1 MAESLKLSKEASE
14 KMYRVMS
21 RLNLQNHPNL
31 WTLRIALARSLQT
44 EAKLESNFSLPSSKD
59 FEIKIHT
66 LEQKDGVLLKSL
78 LQQYYG
84 KKLNNDDYE
93 NYLLKH
99 IEHGLNVLD
108 QDTEKISG
116 YDYLARMSQKGLQD
130 AKVET
135 ALDYSE
141 TQTVEGFEDVISI
154 RIGVDKQT
162 EEPFTI
168 NFNKI
173 DEHSNSHI
181 GVVGTT
187 GSGKTYFIKYFL
199 TKLREATD
207 FKTNFVFFDYKGD
220 VYKEDKFVKACK
232 AEVLSV
238 MEKPL
243 PINIFRGREPRQ
255 NAERIVQLV
264 RDVEAN
270 IGKVQEDNLY
280 NAIVDAYDQTLN
292 TDINYPD
299 FSLIRQ
305 MLENINQKPDSLTSV
320 FRPLTEHNLFAN
332 RGMKIW
338 DSLIDKTLII
348 NIHDL
353 PACKDLVVFFVLNEM
368 YRQLKEMGNSRESEK
383 SKTREMRTVIV
394 IDEAHHFLKSK
405 KRVGILESM
414 IREIRSMGASVILLS
429 QSPDDFD
436 QNSFNFM
443 ELLGFVYVL
452 GCNPASSRFLKQFF
466 GLTTDEANNL
476 LREVSDLKTGQ
487 AITKSADRKVKRLEL
502 CK

>member
-1 MAESLKLSKEASE
+1 MAENLKLSQTATE
-14 KMYRVMS
+14 KMNRVMS

-31 WTLRIALARSLQT
+31 WTLRIAFARSLQT
-44 EAKLESNFSLPSSKD
+44 AAKLELKSSLPTPKD
-59 FEIKIHT
+59 FEIKVHT
-66 LEQKDGVLLKSL
+66 LEQKDGVLFRCL
-78 LQQYYG
+78 LQQYYE
-84 KKLNNDDYE
+84 KKLNDEDYE
-93 NYLLKH
+93 NFLLKH
-99 IEHGLNVLD
+99 IEHGLNILD

-116 YDYLARMSQKGLQD
+116 YDYLARMSQKGFQD
-130 AKVET
+130 ANIKINDDFDVPQ
-135 ALDYSE
+135 L
-141 TQTVEGFEDVISI
+141 EGFEDVIPI
-154 RIGVDKQT
+154 RVGIDKESQ
-162 EEPFTI
+162 EPFTI

-199 TKLREATD
+199 TKLREETKY
-207 FKTNFVFFDYKGD
+207 KTNFVFFDYKGD
-220 VYKEDKFVKACK
+220 VFKDKSFVKDCK

-238 MEKPL
+238 MKTPL
-243 PINIFRGREPRQ
+243 PINIFRGREPKQ

-280 NAIVDAYDQTLN
+280 NAIVDAYDQVTNEN
-292 TDINYPD
+292 TDYPD
-299 FSLIRQ
+299 FPLVRQ
-305 MLENINQKPDSLTSV
+305 MLENINPRPDSLTSV
-320 FRPLTEHNLFAN
+320 FRPLTEHNLFAS
-332 RGMKIW
+332 RGETIW
-338 DSLIDKTLII
+338 NSLIDKTLIVD
-348 NIHDL
+348 IHDL
-353 PACKDLVVFFVLNEM
+353 PACKDLVVFFVLNEI
-368 YRQLKEMGNSRESEK
+368 YRQLKEMGNSNENEK
-383 SKTREMRTVIV
+383 SKAREMRTVIV
-394 IDEAHHFLKSK
+394 IDEAHHFLKSR

-436 QNSFNFM
+436 QHSFNFM

-452 GCNPASSRFLKQFF
+452 GCNPSSSRFLKQFF
-466 GLTTDEANNL
+466 GLTNDEANSL

-487 AITKSADRKVKRLEL
+487 AITKSADKKVKRLEL

>member
-1 MAESLKLSKEASE
+1 MAENLKLSKDATE

-21 RLNLQNHPNL
+21 RLSLQNHPNL

-44 EAKLESNFSLPSSKD
+44 EAKLELSSSLPSPKD

-66 LEQKDGVLLKSL
+66 LEQKDGVLLRSI
-78 LQQYYG
+78 LQQHYE
-84 KKLNNDDYE
+84 KKLTDDDYE

-99 IEHGLNVLD
+99 IEHGLNILD

-116 YDYLARMSQKGLQD
+116 YDYLARMSQKGRQD
-130 AKVET
+130 ANIEIKTDFSDGV
-135 ALDYSE
+135 A
-141 TQTVEGFEDVISI
+141 VEGFEDVISI
-154 RIGVDKQT
+154 RVGVDKQT
-162 EEPFTI
+162 EEPFII

-199 TKLREATD
+199 TKLREATN
-207 FKTNFVFFDYKGD
+207 FKTNFIFFDYKGD
-220 VYKEDKFVKACK
+220 VFGEKKFVENCR

-238 MEKPL
+238 MESPL
-243 PINIFRGREPRQ
+243 PINIFRGREPKQ

-270 IGKVQEDNLY
+270 IGKVQENNLY
-280 NAIVDAYDQTLN
+280 DAIVDSYDQVRN
-292 TDINYPD
+292 DNENYPD
-299 FSLIRQ
+299 FQVVRQ
-305 MLENINQKPDSLTSV
+305 ALANINPRPDSLTSV

-332 RGMKIW
+332 RGTQLW
-338 DSLIDKTLII
+338 DSLVDKTLII
-348 NIHDL
+348 DIHDL
-353 PACKDLVVFFVLNEM
+353 PACKDLVIFFVLNEL
-368 YRQLKEMGNSRESEK
+368 YLELKKMGNSKENET
-383 SKTREMRTVIV
+383 SKAREMRTVIV

-452 GCNPASSRFLKQFF
+452 GCNPESSGFLKQFF
-466 GLTTDEANNL
+466 GLTPTEANSL

-487 AITKSADRKVKRLEL
+487 AITRSVDKKVKRLDL